1 MIEDGSNPEA
11 NQRAAKDILNDQIE
25 VGCSLTHLF
34 EAQYAT
40 DLSHET
46 LQDHA

>member
-11 NQRAAKDILNDQIE
+11 NQKAAKDILNDQIE
-25 VGCSLTHLF
+25 VRCSLTHLF
-34 EAQYAT
+34 EAQHAT

-46 LQDHA
+46 VQDHA